1 MRSFIYTIV
10 KNVTGL
16 KLTETDAVVSV
27 SEICWF
33 ARACVGPCSIV
44 TIGIDAHVLLRFLG

>member
-1 MRSFIYTIV
+1 MHLYHHCNITR
-10 KNVTGL
+10 L

-33 ARACVGPCSIV
+33 ARACVGPRSIV
-44 TIGIDAHVLLRFLG
+44 TIGIDVIIM